1 MANEEGSQ
9 ISCGEM
15 QNCHGSCDEHLIIK
29 IGSGILEYD
38 YMSWEEQEPPR
49 LFLNPRYQISS
60 IKNGRVAD
68 FFPTGRNLNFIRP
81 LNDIESD
88 D

>member
-1 MANEEGSQ
+1 
-9 ISCGEM
+9 M

-38 YMSWEEQEPPR
+38 YTSWEEQEPPR

-68 FFPTGRNLNFIRP
+68 FFRQEEILILLGHLMI
-81 LNDIESD
+81 LKVMIELLSYYLKAGP
-88 D
+88 